1 MTPRLQMDNT
11 ALNGLSS
18 RLGTIVSF
26 ELSKNTL
33 DVIFCGIFDN
43 PEFVS
48 YLLVTQAPG
57 EQPEN
62 FDFASAQVRTG
73 HLGRQRRC
81 NRCGKVLPAGVN
93 SADGVN
99 EFIVGSV
106 FGQKGLRTRD
116 ERSSDVLITSKG
128 T

>member
-1 MTPRLQMDNT
+1 MTLRLQMDNT
-11 ALNGLSS
+11 ALNGLSR

-33 DVIFCGIFDN
+33 DVILCRIFDN

-62 FDFASAQVRTG
+62 FNFPSAQVGTSD
-73 HLGRQRRC
+73 LGC
-81 NRCGKVLPAGVN
+81 
-93 SADGVN
+93 
-99 EFIVGSV
+99 
-106 FGQKGLRTRD
+106 
-116 ERSSDVLITSKG
+116 
-128 T
+128 